1 MFETVVAYTTKNDG
15 YQKNGSLQ
23 VKGLMLHST
32 ATPGIM
38 ALEFRERFNKPGLE
52 KSIHGF
58 LDDACYVQCM
68 PYEKKAGHC
77 RYAGNSTHIGIEL
90 CEPKEWQTDAVYF
103 AKVYENAVALF
114 AQLCRQFDLTEQD
127 IIDHAEG
134 YRLGIASN
142 HGDVGHW
149 FPLFGK
155 NMNDFRADVRKVL
168 EQFREMSPA
177 EHRRENIRSLQTAL
191 NKAYECG
198 LSVDGILGKKTTA
211 AVKAHLL
218 RYQPGKALARGDYVA
233 WVQRQLI
240 ERAYSCGKT
249 GADGKYGKNTQA
261 AVKRLQK
268 TAAIK
273 EDGIV
278 GIDTV
283 SALLENWK

>member
-127 IIDHAEG
+127 IIDQ
-134 YRLGIASN
+134 R
-142 HGDVGHW
+142 
-149 FPLFGK
+149 
-155 NMNDFRADVRKVL
+155 RAIGWEL
-168 EQFREMSPA
+168 PATMEMSGTGFRYLVRIWMIFGRMFEKCLNNSGKCP
-177 EHRRENIRSLQTAL
+177 LQSIGERISGA
-191 NKAYECG
+191 C
-198 LSVDGILGKKTTA
+198 
-211 AVKAHLL
+211 
-218 RYQPGKALARGDYVA
+218 
-233 WVQRQLI
+233 RQL
-240 ERAYSCGKT
+240 
-249 GADGKYGKNTQA
+249 
-261 AVKRLQK
+261 
-268 TAAIK
+268 
-273 EDGIV
+273 
-278 GIDTV
+278 
-283 SALLENWK
+283 